1 MKNRRILTVVLAM
14 IMAFGLVA
22 CGGGNKPAETD
33 TAEPET
39 KEIAEEET
47 KVDEPKEEEEEV
59 EEAEP
64 EEPQS
69 RIPENATEFLLTNPK
84 IQAQAS
90 FYLPKFDSEWEVEL
104 LSGTDPVGA
113 EQRYLYKAMISDE
126 QSAHVDARLT
136 ATTTEN
142 LPAIMEKGE
151 KVKVSGH
158 DAVYEEDTTSWK
170 YTVDMGPYADGV
182 EMYMDL
188 KFYTGGEGFKDV
200 KELAE
205 TRDMMLETLSATTD
219 YEGKEDRSGRLYQ
232 GSGLCSLPMTF
243 DYNGQEVEVK
253 QELRRASVY
262 ALAAEI
268 QEDGDIPL
276 CITAEIDNTC
286 KNSYM
291 EVTESDGYVDCT
303 IAGYPGKLKQVEYP
317 SYVENYVRL
326 TVSDVNYEMYASTSV
341 DTDKITDAIALASAV
356 KAFKEDK
363 VSQYQKSLDFLEAM
377 VSAAEFRDIS
387 EDWLK

>member
-1 MKNRRILTVVLAM
+1 MKNRRILTVVLAV

-33 TAEPET
+33 AAEPET

-104 LSGTDPVGA
+104 LSGTDPVNV
-113 EQRYLYKAMISDE
+113 EQRYLYKAKISDE
-126 QSAHVDARLT
+126 MSAHVDARLT

-158 DAVYEEDTTSWK
+158 DAVYEEDPTSWK

-182 EMYMDL
+182 EMYMNL
-188 KFYTGGEGFKDV
+188 KFYTGDEDFKDV

-219 YEGKEDRSGRLYQ
+219 YEGKED
-232 GSGLCSLPMTF
+232 
-243 DYNGQEVEVK
+243 
-253 QELRRASVY
+253 
-262 ALAAEI
+262 
-268 QEDGDIPL
+268 
-276 CITAEIDNTC
+276 
-286 KNSYM
+286 
-291 EVTESDGYVDCT
+291 
-303 IAGYPGKLKQVEYP
+303 
-317 SYVENYVRL
+317 
-326 TVSDVNYEMYASTSV
+326 
-341 DTDKITDAIALASAV
+341 
-356 KAFKEDK
+356 
-363 VSQYQKSLDFLEAM
+363 
-377 VSAAEFRDIS
+377 
-387 EDWLK
+387 

>member
-1 MKNRRILTVVLAM
+1 MKKRKLMAAMLAAVLVLSLT
-14 IMAFGLVA
+14 A
-22 CGGGNKPAETD
+22 CGGEKKPADTTD
-33 TAEPET
+33 TTDTSQTDTSQTEKEQPEV
-39 KEIAEEET
+39 KQ
-47 KVDEPKEEEEEV
+47 EEEEPA
-59 EEAEP
+59 EAEKK
-64 EEPQS
+64 
-69 RIPENATEFLLTNPK
+69 IPENGILFHLTNPK

-104 LSGTDPVGA
+104 LSGTDPVNA
-113 EQRYLYKAMISDE
+113 EQRYLYKAKISDE

-188 KFYTGGEGFKDV
+188 KFYTGGEEFKDV

-276 CITAEIDNTC
+276 CITAEINNTC

-326 TVSDVNYEMYASTSV
+326 TVSDVNYEMYASTAV
-341 DTDKITDAIALASAV
+341 DTDKITDTIALASAV
-356 KAFKEDK
+356 KTFKEDK
-363 VSQYQKSLDFLEAM
+363 ASQYQKSLDFLEAM

>member
-1 MKNRRILTVVLAM
+1 MKKRKLMAAMLAAVLA
-14 IMAFGLVA
+14 LSLTA
-22 CGGGNKPAETD
+22 CGGEKKPADTTD
-33 TAEPET
+33 TTDTTDTSQTDTSQTEKEQPEV
-39 KEIAEEET
+39 KQ
-47 KVDEPKEEEEEV
+47 

-64 EEPQS
+64 AEAEKK
-69 RIPENATEFLLTNPK
+69 IPENGILFHLTNPK

-104 LSGTDPVGA
+104 LSGTDPVNA
-113 EQRYLYKAMISDE
+113 EQRYLYKAKISDE

-142 LPAIMEKGE
+142 LPTIMENGE

-182 EMYMDL
+182 EMYMNF

-205 TRDMMLETLSATTD
+205 TRDMMIETLSATTD

-276 CITAEIDNTC
+276 CITAEINNTC

-326 TVSDVNYEMYASTSV
+326 TVSDVNYEMYASTAV
-341 DTDKITDAIALASAV
+341 DTDKITDTIALASAA

-363 VSQYQKSLDFLEAM
+363 ASQYQKSLDFLEAM

>member
-1 MKNRRILTVVLAM
+1 MKNRRILTVVLAV

-33 TAEPET
+33 ATEPET
-39 KEIAEEET
+39 KETTEEM
-47 KVDEPKEEEEEV
+47 KVDEPKEEEA

-104 LSGTDPVGA
+104 LSGTDPVNA
-113 EQRYLYKAMISDE
+113 EQRYLYKAKISDE

-188 KFYTGGEGFKDV
+188 KFYTGSEGFKDV

-205 TRDMMLETLSATTD
+205 TRDMMIETLSATTD

-276 CITAEIDNTC
+276 CITAEINNTC
-286 KNSYM
+286 TNSYM
-291 EVTESDGYVDCT
+291 EVTESDGYTDCT

-317 SYVENYVRL
+317 AYVENYVRL
-326 TVSDVNYEMYASTSV
+326 TVSDVNYEMYASTAV
-341 DTDKITDAIALASAV
+341 DTDKITDTIALASAA

-363 VSQYQKSLDFLEAM
+363 ASQYQKSLDFLEAM

>member
-1 MKNRRILTVVLAM
+1 MKNRRILTVVLAV

-33 TAEPET
+33 AAEPET
-39 KEIAEEET
+39 KETTEEET
-47 KVDEPKEEEEEV
+47 KVDEPKEEEGKV

-84 IQAQAS
+84 LQAQAS

-104 LSGTDPVGA
+104 LSDTDPVGA
-113 EQRYLYKAMISDE
+113 EQRYLYKAKISDE
-126 QSAHVDARLT
+126 MSAHVDARLT

-142 LPAIMEKGE
+142 LPTIMEKGE

-188 KFYTGGEGFKDV
+188 KFYTGGEEFKDV

-286 KNSYM
+286 MNSYM

-341 DTDKITDAIALASAV
+341 DTDKITDAIVLASAT
-356 KAFKEDK
+356 KAFKEDMA
-363 VSQYQKSLDFLEAM
+363 SQYQKSLDFLEAM

>member
-1 MKNRRILTVVLAM
+1 MKNRRILTVVLAV

-33 TAEPET
+33 AAEPET
-39 KEIAEEET
+39 KETTEEI
-47 KVDEPKEEEEEV
+47 KVDEPKEEEA

-90 FYLPKFDSEWEVEL
+90 FYLPKFDSEWEVKL
-104 LSGTDPVGA
+104 LSDTDPVGA
-113 EQRYLYKAMISDE
+113 EQRYLYKAKISDE
-126 QSAHVDARLT
+126 QSAHVDVRLT

-142 LPAIMEKGE
+142 LPTIMEKGE

-243 DYNGQEVEVK
+243 DYNGQEAEVK

-276 CITAEIDNTC
+276 CITAKIGNTC

-341 DTDKITDAIALASAV
+341 DTDKITDAIALASAT

-363 VSQYQKSLDFLEAM
+363 DSQYQKSLDFLEAM

>member
-1 MKNRRILTVVLAM
+1 MKNRRILAVVLAM

-33 TAEPET
+33 AAEPET
-39 KEIAEEET
+39 KETTEEET
-47 KVDEPKEEEEEV
+47 KVDEAKEEEAEA

-69 RIPENATEFLLTNPK
+69 RIPENGILFQLTNPK

-104 LSGTDPVGA
+104 LSGTDPVNA
-113 EQRYLYKAMISDE
+113 EQRYVYKAKISDE
-126 QSAHVDARLT
+126 MSAHVDARLT

-142 LPAIMEKGE
+142 LPAIMENGE

-182 EMYMDL
+182 EMYMNF
-188 KFYTGGEGFKDV
+188 KFYTGDEDFKDV

-253 QELRRASVY
+253 QERRTASVY

-276 CITAEIDNTC
+276 CITAKIDNTI
-286 KNSYM
+286 KDSYM

-317 SYVENYVRL
+317 AYVENYVRL
-326 TVSDVNYEMYASTSV
+326 TVSDVNYEMYASTAV
-341 DTDKITDAIALASAV
+341 DTDKITDTIALASAA
-356 KAFKEDK
+356 KAFEEDK
-363 VSQYQKSLDFLEAM
+363 ASQYQKSLDFLEAM

>member
-1 MKNRRILTVVLAM
+1 MKNRRILTVVLAV
-14 IMAFGLVA
+14 IMTFGLVA

-33 TAEPET
+33 AAEHET
-39 KEIAEEET
+39 KETTEEI
-47 KVDEPKEEEEEV
+47 KVDEPKEEEA

-90 FYLPKFDSEWEVEL
+90 FYLPKFDSEWEVKL
-104 LSGTDPVGA
+104 LSGTDPVNA
-113 EQRYLYKAMISDE
+113 EQRYLYKAKISDE

-142 LPAIMEKGE
+142 LPTIMEKGE

-182 EMYMDL
+182 EMYMNL

-243 DYNGQEVEVK
+243 DYNGQEAEVK

-276 CITAEIDNTC
+276 RITARIDNTC
-286 KNSYM
+286 TNSYM
-291 EVTESDGYVDCT
+291 EVTESDGYTDCT

-317 SYVENYVRL
+317 SYVENHVRL
-326 TVSDVNYEMYASTSV
+326 TVSDVNYEMYASTAV
-341 DTDKITDAIALASAV
+341 DTDKITDAIALASAA

-363 VSQYQKSLDFLEAM
+363 ASQYQKSLDFLEAM

>member
-1 MKNRRILTVVLAM
+1 MKKRKLMAAMLAAVLALSL
-14 IMAFGLVA
+14 AA
-22 CGGGNKPAETD
+22 CGGEKKPADTTD
-33 TAEPET
+33 TTDTSQTDTSQTEKEQPEV
-39 KEIAEEET
+39 KQ
-47 KVDEPKEEEEEV
+47 

-64 EEPQS
+64 AEAEKK
-69 RIPENATEFLLTNPK
+69 IPENGILFHLTNPK

-90 FYLPKFDSEWEVEL
+90 FYLPKFDSEWEVKR
-104 LSGTDPVGA
+104 LSDTDPVGA
-113 EQRYLYKAMISDE
+113 EQRYLYKAKISDE

-142 LPAIMEKGE
+142 LPTIMEKGE

-188 KFYTGGEGFKDV
+188 KFYTGGEEFKDV

-205 TRDMMLETLSATTD
+205 TRDMVIETLSATTD

-243 DYNGQEVEVK
+243 EYNGQEVEVK

-276 CITAEIDNTC
+276 CITAEINNTI
-286 KNSYM
+286 KDSYM

-317 SYVENYVRL
+317 SYVENHVRL
-326 TVSDVNYEMYASTSV
+326 TVNDVNYAMYASTAV
-341 DTDKITDAIALASAV
+341 DTDKITDAVALASAA

-363 VSQYQKSLDFLEAM
+363 ASQYQKSLDFLETM

>member
-1 MKNRRILTVVLAM
+1 MKNRRILTVVLAV

-33 TAEPET
+33 AAEPET
-39 KEIAEEET
+39 KETTEEI
-47 KVDEPKEEEEEV
+47 KVDEPKEEEGKV

-84 IQAQAS
+84 LQAQAS
-90 FYLPKFDSEWEVEL
+90 FYLPKFDSEWEVKL
-104 LSGTDPVGA
+104 LSDTDPVGA

-126 QSAHVDARLT
+126 QSVHVDARLT

-142 LPAIMEKGE
+142 LPTIMEKGE

-188 KFYTGGEGFKDV
+188 KFYTGGEEFKDV

-243 DYNGQEVEVK
+243 EYNGQEAEVK

-341 DTDKITDAIALASAV
+341 DTDKITDAIALASAT

-363 VSQYQKSLDFLEAM
+363 ASQYQKSLDFLEAM

>member
-1 MKNRRILTVVLAM
+1 MKKRKLMAAMLAAVLALSL
-14 IMAFGLVA
+14 AA
-22 CGGGNKPAETD
+22 CGGEKKPADTTD
-33 TAEPET
+33 TTDTSQTDTSQTEKEQPEV
-39 KEIAEEET
+39 KQ
-47 KVDEPKEEEEEV
+47 

-64 EEPQS
+64 AEAEKK
-69 RIPENATEFLLTNPK
+69 IPENGILFHLTNPK

-90 FYLPKFDSEWEVEL
+90 FYLPKFDSEWEVKR
-104 LSGTDPVGA
+104 LSDTDPVGA
-113 EQRYLYKAMISDE
+113 EQRYLYKAKISDE
-126 QSAHVDARLT
+126 QSAHVVARLT

-142 LPAIMEKGE
+142 LPTIMEKGE

-188 KFYTGGEGFKDV
+188 KFYTGGEEFKDV

-205 TRDMMLETLSATTD
+205 TRDMVIETLSATTD

-243 DYNGQEVEVK
+243 EYNGQEVEVK

-276 CITAEIDNTC
+276 CITAEINNTI
-286 KNSYM
+286 KDSYM

-317 SYVENYVRL
+317 AYVENHVRL
-326 TVSDVNYEMYASTSV
+326 TVNDVNYAMYASTAV
-341 DTDKITDAIALASAV
+341 DTDKITDAIALASAA

-363 VSQYQKSLDFLEAM
+363 ASQYQKSLDFLEAM

>member
-1 MKNRRILTVVLAM
+1 MKNRRILTVVLAV

-33 TAEPET
+33 AAEPET
-39 KEIAEEET
+39 KETTEEET
-47 KVDEPKEEEEEV
+47 KVDEPKEEEGKV

-84 IQAQAS
+84 LQAQAS

-104 LSGTDPVGA
+104 LSGTDPVNV
-113 EQRYLYKAMISDE
+113 EQRYVYKAKISDE
-126 QSAHVDARLT
+126 MSAHVDARLT

-182 EMYMDL
+182 EMYMNF

-205 TRDMMLETLSATTD
+205 TRDMMIETLSATTD

-276 CITAEIDNTC
+276 RITAEINNTC

-291 EVTESDGYVDCT
+291 EVTESDGYTDCT

-317 SYVENYVRL
+317 AYVENYVRL
-326 TVSDVNYEMYASTSV
+326 TVNDVNYEMYASTSV
-341 DTDKITDAIALASAV
+341 DTDKITDAIVLASAT
-356 KAFKEDK
+356 KAFKEDMA
-363 VSQYQKSLDFLEAM
+363 SQYQKSLDFLEAM

>member
-1 MKNRRILTVVLAM
+1 MKKRKLMAAMLAAVLA
-14 IMAFGLVA
+14 LSLTA
-22 CGGGNKPAETD
+22 CGGEKKPADTTD
-33 TAEPET
+33 TTDTTDTSQTDTSQTEKEQPEV
-39 KEIAEEET
+39 KQ
-47 KVDEPKEEEEEV
+47 

-64 EEPQS
+64 AEAEKK
-69 RIPENATEFLLTNPK
+69 IPENGILFHLTNPK

-104 LSGTDPVGA
+104 LSGTDPVNV
-113 EQRYLYKAMISDE
+113 EQRYLYEAKISDE
-126 QSAHVDARLT
+126 MSAHVDARLT

-142 LPAIMEKGE
+142 LPTIMENGE

-182 EMYMDL
+182 EMYMNF

-205 TRDMMLETLSATTD
+205 TRDMMIETLSATTD

-243 DYNGQEVEVK
+243 DYNGQEAEVK

-276 CITAEIDNTC
+276 RITAEINNTC

-326 TVSDVNYEMYASTSV
+326 TVSDVNYEMYASTAV
-341 DTDKITDAIALASAV
+341 DTDKITDTIALASAA

-363 VSQYQKSLDFLEAM
+363 ASQYQKSLDFLEAM

>member
-1 MKNRRILTVVLAM
+1 MKNRRILTVVLAV
-14 IMAFGLVA
+14 IMVFGLVA

-33 TAEPET
+33 AAEPET
-39 KEIAEEET
+39 KETTEEI
-47 KVDEPKEEEEEV
+47 KVDEPKEEEAEV

-104 LSGTDPVGA
+104 LSGTDPVNA
-113 EQRYLYKAMISDE
+113 EQRYLYKAKISDE
-126 QSAHVDARLT
+126 RSAHVDARLT

-341 DTDKITDAIALASAV
+341 DTDKITDAIALASAT

-363 VSQYQKSLDFLEAM
+363 DSQYQKSLDFLEAM

>member
-1 MKNRRILTVVLAM
+1 MKNRRILTVVLAV

-33 TAEPET
+33 AAEPET
-39 KEIAEEET
+39 KETTEEI
-47 KVDEPKEEEEEV
+47 KVDEPKEEEGKV

-84 IQAQAS
+84 LQAQAS
-90 FYLPKFDSEWEVEL
+90 FYLPKFDSEWEVKL
-104 LSGTDPVGA
+104 LSDTDPVGA

-126 QSAHVDARLT
+126 QSVHVDARLT

-142 LPAIMEKGE
+142 LPTIMEKGE

-188 KFYTGGEGFKDV
+188 KFYTGGEEFKDV

-243 DYNGQEVEVK
+243 DYNGQEAEVK

-341 DTDKITDAIALASAV
+341 DTDKITDAIALASAAN
-356 KAFKEDK
+356 AFKEDMA
-363 VSQYQKSLDFLEAM
+363 SQYQKSLDFLEAM

>member
-1 MKNRRILTVVLAM
+1 MKKRKLMAAMLAAVLVLSLT
-14 IMAFGLVA
+14 A
-22 CGGGNKPAETD
+22 CGGEKKPADTTGTTD
-33 TAEPET
+33 TTDTSQTDTSQTEKEQPEV
-39 KEIAEEET
+39 KQ
-47 KVDEPKEEEEEV
+47 

-64 EEPQS
+64 AEAEKK
-69 RIPENATEFLLTNPK
+69 IPENGILFHLTNPK

-90 FYLPKFDSEWEVEL
+90 FYLPKFASEWEVEL
-104 LSGTDPVGA
+104 LSGTDPVNA
-113 EQRYLYKAMISDE
+113 EQRYLYKAKISDE

-182 EMYMDL
+182 EMYMNL

-205 TRDMMLETLSATTD
+205 TRDMMIETLSATTD

-276 CITAEIDNTC
+276 CITAEINNTC
-286 KNSYM
+286 TNSYM
-291 EVTESDGYVDCT
+291 EVTESDGYTDCT

-317 SYVENYVRL
+317 AYVENYVRL
-326 TVSDVNYEMYASTSV
+326 TVSDVNYEMYASTAV
-341 DTDKITDAIALASAV
+341 DTDKITDTIALASAA

-363 VSQYQKSLDFLEAM
+363 ASQYQKSLDFLEAM

>member
-1 MKNRRILTVVLAM
+1 MKKRKLMAAMLAAVLALSL
-14 IMAFGLVA
+14 AA
-22 CGGGNKPAETD
+22 CGGEKKPADTTD
-33 TAEPET
+33 TTDTSQTDTSQTEKEQPEV
-39 KEIAEEET
+39 KQ
-47 KVDEPKEEEEEV
+47 

-64 EEPQS
+64 AEAEKK
-69 RIPENATEFLLTNPK
+69 IPENGILFQLTNPK

-90 FYLPKFDSEWEVEL
+90 FYLPKFDSEWEVKL
-104 LSGTDPVGA
+104 LSGTDPVNA
-113 EQRYLYKAMISDE
+113 EQRYLYKAKISDE

-188 KFYTGGEGFKDV
+188 KFYTGGEEFKDV

-205 TRDMMLETLSATTD
+205 TRDMVIETLSATTD

-243 DYNGQEVEVK
+243 EYNGQEVEVK

-341 DTDKITDAIALASAV
+341 DTDKITDAIALASAA
-356 KAFKEDK
+356 KTFKEDK
-363 VSQYQKSLDFLEAM
+363 ASQYQKSLDFLEAM
-377 VSAAEFRDIS
+377 VSAAEFRNIS

>member
-1 MKNRRILTVVLAM
+1 MKKRKLMAAMLAAVLALSL
-14 IMAFGLVA
+14 AA
-22 CGGGNKPAETD
+22 CGGEKKPADTTD
-33 TAEPET
+33 TTDTSQTDTSQTEKEQPEV
-39 KEIAEEET
+39 KQ
-47 KVDEPKEEEEEV
+47 

-64 EEPQS
+64 AEAEKK
-69 RIPENATEFLLTNPK
+69 IPENGILFQLTNPK

-90 FYLPKFDSEWEVEL
+90 FYLPKFDSEWEVKR
-104 LSGTDPVGA
+104 LSDTDPVGA
-113 EQRYLYKAMISDE
+113 EQRYLYKAKISDE
-126 QSAHVDARLT
+126 RSAHVDARLT

-243 DYNGQEVEVK
+243 DYNGQEAEVK

-363 VSQYQKSLDFLEAM
+363 ASQYQKSLDFLEAM

>member
-1 MKNRRILTVVLAM
+1 MKNRRILTVVLAV

-33 TAEPET
+33 AAEPET
-39 KEIAEEET
+39 KETTEEET
-47 KVDEPKEEEEEV
+47 KVDEPKEEEGKV

-69 RIPENATEFLLTNPK
+69 RIPDNATEFLLTNPK

-104 LSGTDPVGA
+104 LSGTDPVNV
-113 EQRYLYKAMISDE
+113 EQRYVYKAKISDE
-126 QSAHVDARLT
+126 MSAHVDARLT

-182 EMYMDL
+182 EMYMNF
-188 KFYTGGEGFKDV
+188 KFYTGDEDFKDV

-326 TVSDVNYEMYASTSV
+326 TVSDVNYEMYASTAV
-341 DTDKITDAIALASAV
+341 DTDKITDTIALASAA

-363 VSQYQKSLDFLEAM
+363 ASQYQKSLDFLEAM

>member
-1 MKNRRILTVVLAM
+1 MKKRKLMAAMLAAVLALSL
-14 IMAFGLVA
+14 AA
-22 CGGGNKPAETD
+22 CGGEKKPADTTD
-33 TAEPET
+33 TTDTSQTDTSQTEKEQPEV
-39 KEIAEEET
+39 KQ
-47 KVDEPKEEEEEV
+47 

-64 EEPQS
+64 AEAEKK
-69 RIPENATEFLLTNPK
+69 IPENGILFHLTNPK

-90 FYLPKFDSEWEVEL
+90 FYLPKFDSEWEVKR
-104 LSGTDPVGA
+104 LSDTDPVGA
-113 EQRYLYKAMISDE
+113 EQRYLYKAKISDE

-142 LPAIMEKGE
+142 LPTIMEKGE

-188 KFYTGGEGFKDV
+188 KFYTGGEEFKDV

-205 TRDMMLETLSATTD
+205 TRDMVIETLSATTD

-243 DYNGQEVEVK
+243 EYNGQEVEVK

-276 CITAEIDNTC
+276 CITAEINNTI
-286 KNSYM
+286 KDSYM

-317 SYVENYVRL
+317 SYVENHVRL
-326 TVSDVNYEMYASTSV
+326 TVNDVNYAMYASTSV
-341 DTDKITDAIALASAV
+341 DTDKITDAVALASAA

-363 VSQYQKSLDFLEAM
+363 ASQYQKSLDFLETM